1 MEFFFIYINFRN
13 YVDMES
19 EHITTTDMWMGSVQ
33 IEIYWQN
40 GEIALIKV
48 LQKTIMRPL
57 VYPAKE
63 LYFLYNS

>member
-1 MEFFFIYINFRN
+1 
-13 YVDMES
+13 MES